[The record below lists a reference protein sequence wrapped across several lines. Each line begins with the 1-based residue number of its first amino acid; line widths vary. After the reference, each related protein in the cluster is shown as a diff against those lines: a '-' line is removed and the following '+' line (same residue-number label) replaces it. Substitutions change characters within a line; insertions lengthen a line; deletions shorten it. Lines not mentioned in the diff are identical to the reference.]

1 MNIQMEVDVIS
12 RIIFCVM
19 VGGVGANNL
28 YPNTPQPNVPLTSA
42 QLQAK
47 AKQKSVS
54 NVCKGKR
61 KSKTVKDMCR
71 RWEEQQNA

>member
-1 MNIQMEVDVIS
+1 M
-12 RIIFCVM
+12 
-19 VGGVGANNL
+19 GGVGLNGL
-28 YPNTPQPNVPLTSA
+28 FPEPPKPLTPA

-61 KSKTVKDMCR
+61 KSKTVKEMCR
-71 RWEEQQNA
+71 RWEEQA

>member
-1 MNIQMEVDVIS
+1 VIS
-12 RIIFCVM
+12 RIILCVVM
-19 VGGVGANNL
+19 GGVGVTGLFPATAE
-28 YPNTPQPNVPLTSA
+28 PVKPLTPA

-61 KSKTVKDMCR
+61 KSKTVKEMCR
-71 RWEEQQNA
+71 RWEEQQA

>member
-1 MNIQMEVDVIS
+1 MIS
-12 RIIFCVM
+12 RIILLSAVI
-19 VGGVGANNL
+19 GWSGINL
-28 YPNTPQPNVPLTSA
+28 LPATAEPIKPLTAA

-54 NVCKGKR
+54 NLCQKKK

-71 RWEEQQNA
+71 RWEEQA

>member
-1 MNIQMEVDVIS
+1 MIS
-12 RIIFCVM
+12 RIIICAAM
-19 VGGVGANNL
+19 GAVGLNGMF
-28 YPNTPQPNVPLTSA
+28 PEPPVPLTSA

-61 KSKTVKDMCR
+61 KSKTVKEMCR
-71 RWEEQQNA
+71 RWEEQA

>member
-1 MNIQMEVDVIS
+1 MAVIS
-12 RIIFCVM
+12 RAILLSAVI
-19 VGGVGANNL
+19 GWAGSNL
-28 YPNTPQPNVPLTSA
+28 LATAEPAKPLTPA

-61 KSKTVKDMCR
+61 KSKTVKEICK